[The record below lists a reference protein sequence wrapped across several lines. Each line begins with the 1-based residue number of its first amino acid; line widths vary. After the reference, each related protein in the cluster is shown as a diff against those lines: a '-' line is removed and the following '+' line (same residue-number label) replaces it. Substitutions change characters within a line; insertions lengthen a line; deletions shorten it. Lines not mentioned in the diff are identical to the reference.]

1 MFYRRKILLSL
12 FQLFEGD
19 LEKIRLHKLLF
30 LFSLK
35 QQKPNYDFIPY
46 KYGCY
51 SYSANADLTT
61 MVKQK
66 LLSETDMNF
75 TCDLS
80 SDYLNMLNQADRNEL
95 MSVKEIY
102 GEFDSG
108 ELMRYTYL
116 NYPFFAINS
125 IKAKEILTKDELK
138 VVESCKP
145 SSNDTLLYTI
155 GYEGISLETYLN
167 KLILNNIKVLVDV
180 RNNPQSMKYGF
191 SRIQLIKYCE
201 GLGIKY
207 IHFPELG
214 ISSNQRQSLKNQN
227 DYDELFS
234 FYKLNNL
241 VETKS
246 YQIAIVNLLDKHKRI
261 ALTCFE
267 KNICQCHRKHLAES
281 LEVLY
286 DYQHKVMHI

>member
-35 QQKPNYDFIPY
+35 QPKPSYDFIPY

-51 SYSANADLTT
+51 SYSANADLTK

-66 LLSETDMNF
+66 LLLESETNF
-75 TCDLS
+75 RCDS
-80 SDYLNMLNQADRNEL
+80 TFDYLSMLNLVDKNEL
-95 MSVKEIY
+95 LTIQKEY
-102 GEFDSG
+102 GEFSSND
-108 ELMRYTYL
+108 LIRYTYL
-116 NYPFFAINS
+116 NYPFYAINS
-125 IKAKEILTKDELK
+125 IKAKEILTNDELK
-138 VVESCKP
+138 TVEANRPGSD
-145 SSNDTLLYTI
+145 DTLLYTI
-155 GYEGISLETYLN
+155 GYEGVSLETYLN

-191 SRIQLIKYCE
+191 SRGQLIKYCE

-207 IHFPELG
+207 VHFPELG
-214 ISSNQRQSLKNQN
+214 ISSNQRQSLKDQM
-227 DYDELFS
+227 DYDKLFS
-234 FYKLNNL
+234 IYESNNL
-241 VETKS
+241 PETKS
-246 YQIAIVNLLDKHKRI
+246 YQIEIVNLLDKHKRI

-281 LEVLY
+281 IESLY
-286 DYQHKVMHI
+286 NYQHKVVHI